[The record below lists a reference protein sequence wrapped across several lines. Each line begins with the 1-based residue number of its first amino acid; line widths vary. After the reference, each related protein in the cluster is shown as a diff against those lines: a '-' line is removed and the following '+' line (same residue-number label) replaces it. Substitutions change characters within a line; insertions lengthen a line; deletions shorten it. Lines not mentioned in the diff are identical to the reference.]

1 MNVQTPVKV
10 DILSLTL
17 EELKARIEELGEPGY
32 RAGQVFAWLHGKGE
46 TDFRKFSDI
55 SRPLQEKL
63 EEHFFT
69 VKLEPVRRQASP
81 DGAEKFLFK
90 LADGRFIETVYIP
103 AARRG
108 TVCVSTQVGCKF
120 ACAFC
125 ASGFGGFS
133 RNLAAAEIVG
143 QVLALRHGFGLPVSH
158 VVFMGMGEPLDN
170 FDQVSRAVRILN
182 TSKGAGIA
190 ARRITIS
197 TCGFVPGIER
207 LKGLGLQVELSVSLH
222 SAEDEVRGRLVPI
235 NRTYPLGRLMAALKD
250 YIRATGRQVT
260 FEYALIAG
268 VNDSLEAA
276 DKLAGLVRGIQAK
289 VNLIPLSDVGV
300 KGFQASGPAAV
311 EAFRR
316 RLEQKGLTVTVRRS
330 KGRDIRAACG
340 QLAGQARRD

>member
-1 MNVQTPVKV
+1 MNTPAPAKI
-10 DILSLTL
+10 DIMSLTL
-17 EELKARIEELGEPGY
+17 EELRAAMEELGEPGY
-32 RAGQVFAWLHGKGE
+32 RAGQVFSWLQGKGE
-46 TDFRKFSDI
+46 TDFHKFSDI
-55 SRPLQEKL
+55 PRPLQDKL
-63 EEHFFT
+63 AERFFT
-69 VKLEPVRRQASP
+69 VELETARRQASP

-90 LADGRFIETVYIP
+90 LADGRFIETVHIP

-108 TVCVSTQVGCKF
+108 TVCVSTQIGCKF

-133 RNLAAAEIVG
+133 RNLSASEIVG
-143 QVLALRHGFGLPVSH
+143 QVLALRHGFGLLVSH

-182 TSKGAGIA
+182 SPKGPGIA

-197 TCGFVPGIER
+197 TCGLVPGIEK

-222 SAEDEVRGRLVPI
+222 AADNEVRSRLVPI
-235 NRTYPLGRLMAALKD
+235 NRTYPLERLTAALRD
-250 YIRATGRQVT
+250 YTRATGRQVT

-276 DKLAGLVRGIQAK
+276 DRLAGLARPLRAK

-300 KGFQASGPAAV
+300 KGFQASAPAVV

-330 KGRDIRAACG
+330 KGGDIRAACG
-340 QLAGQARRD
+340 QLAGQARG